1 MLYVREDIPS
11 NLTAFEDRAIE
22 GLFIEL
28 NFQNTKMVID
38 CFYNPHK
45 SEKKK
50 AFGSFNKL
58 FRFTL
63 LRI

>member
-11 NLTAFEDRAIE
+11 NLTAFEDTAIE

-38 CFYNPHK
+38 CFYNPQK
-45 SEKKK
+45 KEKKK
-50 AFGSFNKL
+50 SIWQL
-58 FRFTL
+58 
-63 LRI
+63 